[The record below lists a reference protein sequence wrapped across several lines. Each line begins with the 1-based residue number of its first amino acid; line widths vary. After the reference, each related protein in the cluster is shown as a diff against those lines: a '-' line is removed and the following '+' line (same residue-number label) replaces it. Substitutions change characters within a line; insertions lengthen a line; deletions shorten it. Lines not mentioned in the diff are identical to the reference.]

1 MEPHNVPEMTSDYC
15 SLLCVADCE
24 ELCIMKRFSH
34 SEPGKSQEW
43 RDDDDV
49 GVTKGRESGL
59 LAKRGS
65 DWTTGHGNGSDKAH
79 GNADRVKLNHDEAR
93 NEKHRVDQNDDK
105 HRSHDDSGQTDSEHN
120 DQSCT
125 KDEDSNDHGD
135 TQSDPVDQPS
145 CVADNILF
153 VGTQADELIFGACGD
168 DELYGARGN
177 DIIFGGAGADY
188 LSGNWGSDV
197 LTGGAGADI
206 FAFDGDFDD
215 DIVTDF
221 SAADG
226 DTLVFSFYT
235 PDQIAMTAEMLL
247 DLCVQDGNNTRLSL
261 PGTNEQVILQDTDH
275 ATLTLDQIKVMV
287 YDTQADFIA

>member
-1 MEPHNVPEMTSDYC
+1 
-15 SLLCVADCE
+15 
-24 ELCIMKRFSH
+24 MKRFSH
-34 SEPGKSQEW
+34 SEPEKSQEW
-43 RDDDDV
+43 RDDVDV
-49 GVTKGRESGL
+49 GVTQGRESDL
-59 LAKRGS
+59 LTKRGS
-65 DWTTGHGNGSDKAH
+65 DWTTGHGNGSDKGH

-105 HRSHDDSGQTDSEHN
+105 HRGHDDSGQTDSEHN

-135 TQSDPVDQPS
+135 TQSDPVDKQS

-197 LTGGAGADI
+197 LTGGTGADI

-235 PDQIAMTAEMLL
+235 PDQIAMTGRDAARTV
-247 DLCVQDGNNTRLSL
+247 CTGRQQYPPVS
-261 PGTNEQVILQDTDH
+261 PGH
-275 ATLTLDQIKVMV
+275 K
-287 YDTQADFIA
+287 